1 MINKNNDKT
10 WVNTMIKRT
19 EICTHC
25 SFGCITSSTNTTNSL
40 RYIITFWIQI
50 FIPNHEQIELPFFP
64 LKIQESMFSLYQD
77 LLPNIGDIMIEDD
90 SILSNQIQKRQNC
103 AV

>member
-1 MINKNNDKT
+1 M
-10 WVNTMIKRT
+10 
-19 EICTHC
+19 
-25 SFGCITSSTNTTNSL
+25 
-40 RYIITFWIQI
+40 ITFWIQI
-50 FIPNHEQIELPFFP
+50 FIPNHEQIELPFFSFEDTR
-64 LKIQESMFSLYQD
+64 IMFSLYQD

>member
-1 MINKNNDKT
+1 M
-10 WVNTMIKRT
+10 
-19 EICTHC
+19 
-25 SFGCITSSTNTTNSL
+25 L
-40 RYIITFWIQI
+40 RYNHILDTNIYPRPWANRITFFSFEDTRI
-50 FIPNHEQIELPFFP
+50 
-64 LKIQESMFSLYQD
+64 MFSLYQD